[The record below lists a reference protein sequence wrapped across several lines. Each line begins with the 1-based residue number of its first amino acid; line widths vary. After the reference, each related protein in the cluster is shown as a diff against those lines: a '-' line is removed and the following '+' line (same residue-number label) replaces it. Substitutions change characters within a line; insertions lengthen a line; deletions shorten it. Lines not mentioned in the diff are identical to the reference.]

1 MNDLREICWM
11 AVEPR
16 YAIDVDGL
24 LQSLRARDASDPVA
38 VSAVERPPAGAGRR
52 RNNGGGVVWRA
63 EDYDAFMAASQES
76 YRRIRA
82 FADVLAKSPTHE
94 FTTTAVCGEA
104 KLTPTQLRAALGKF
118 TIWMHATT
126 ETDQWPFAWAYGEDV
141 DPTNPAEFHYSM
153 SDEQANAWNKAK
165 QRSRPS

>member
-1 MNDLREICWM
+1 MSLGRNEQSAQAADALRLASLALGAWT
-11 AVEPR
+11 ARQPR
-16 YAIDVDGL
+16 
-24 LQSLRARDASDPVA
+24 P
-38 VSAVERPPAGAGRR
+38 
-52 RNNGGGVVWRA
+52 GGGATTKVALSMASPRSPLV
-63 EDYDAFMAASQES
+63 AASQES

-141 DPTNPAEFHYSM
+141 DPANPAEFHYSM